1 MSKRYLSLLVL
12 PSLLLWVSGCQKA
25 SSNSSASSPTAVEQS
40 TASQAAP
47 NQTVADNLP
56 PQAAQSP
63 NAKVQTPKPSA
74 ATPAPVLIP
83 AGTTITVRL
92 QQNLS
97 SSTAAPGQSFE
108 AVLEQPLV
116 SGDRVV
122 VPAGTLVKGHVVSAH
137 RSGRLHH
144 PGRLGLTLDSLI
156 IDNRVVPVV
165 TTAVVAHG
173 GSHKKR
179 NWGWIGGG
187 TGGGAVIGALAA
199 GGKGALIGSSIGAAA
214 GTTTAFLTGKKDV
227 RFNSERVLRFRLQ
240 QEATLS

>member
-12 PSLLLWVSGCQKA
+12 PSLLLWVSGCRK
-25 SSNSSASSPTAVEQS
+25 SSRNSSASSPTAVEQS

-199 GGKGALIGSSIGAAA
+199 GGKGALIGSSIGATA